1 MGTWFLFVI
10 TVKLYSTEDGE
21 AEITSEFRERLD
33 EDHKEPITPHMLVI
47 IMISFFF
54 LHDFSYIYHLIV
66 SCMLVGYAK
75 WTLSRCTEFF
85 KS

>member
-1 MGTWFLFVI
+1 MCFRTWFLFVI

-47 IMISFFF
+47 IMI
-54 LHDFSYIYHLIV
+54 
-66 SCMLVGYAK
+66 
-75 WTLSRCTEFF
+75 
-85 KS
+85 